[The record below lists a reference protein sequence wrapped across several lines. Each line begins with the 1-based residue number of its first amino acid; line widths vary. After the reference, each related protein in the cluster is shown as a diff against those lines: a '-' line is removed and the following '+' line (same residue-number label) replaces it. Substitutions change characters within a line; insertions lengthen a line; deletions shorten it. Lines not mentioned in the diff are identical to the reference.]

1 MWQYKLA
8 AHRYARLKF
17 CQMICNE
24 RCGMMKKM
32 ISPLVFN
39 CVFNCLFM
47 TAALADVVSVKKNE
61 IIESADILKE
71 VNQKITNITTLQ
83 LKEIL
88 EKAPETVVID
98 VRTADEIS
106 RLGGMIEAQRNYNI
120 LRGWL
125 EFRVGE
131 IVLDADTPVV
141 VYCGTNLRSPL
152 AAKTLMDMGYSNVKN
167 YSDGFFAWQK
177 AGLPIEQTDKAVD
190 SILYSKPQKVTDNVW
205 SAIGATAP
213 PTYANSGHNN
223 NLSFI
228 ITSEGVVVINAGDN
242 YLLAQALHKEI
253 KAITSQPVK
262 YVVLENGQGHAAM
275 GALYWKQRNVPI
287 IAHVE
292 TLHELKQYGEE
303 TLARVKSGR
312 RDKSAY
318 SEVVLPDETFE
329 GKKVIELGGQR
340 IELLH
345 LGPAHSPGDIMVW
358 LPQQKLV
365 ISGDMAF
372 HQRLLPVTEHTDTA
386 AWIQTWDKFTALNA
400 KIVIPGHGVPTTMS
414 EVTKYTK
421 DYLVYMR
428 EKIGALIE
436 EGETLE
442 AAAKIDQS
450 AYRHL
455 DTFDELAALNASTIF
470 RAMEFE

>member
-1 MWQYKLA
+1 MTSTLA
-8 AHRYARLKF
+8 
-17 CQMICNE
+17 E
-24 RCGMMKKM
+24 
-32 ISPLVFN
+32 
-39 CVFNCLFM
+39 
-47 TAALADVVSVKKNE
+47 VVSEKKNA
-61 IIESADILKE
+61 IKESAIKDSVDILKE
-71 VNQKITNITTLQ
+71 INKKITNINTSQ

-88 EKAPETVVID
+88 ENAPETVVID
-98 VRTADEIS
+98 VRTADEIAH
-106 RLGGMIEAQRNYNI
+106 LGGMIDAQRNYNI

-125 EFRVGE
+125 EFRVE
-131 IVLDADTPVV
+131 DIVLDADTPIV

-167 YSDGFFAWQK
+167 YSDGFFVWQE

-190 SILYSKPQKVTDNVW
+190 SILYSKPQKVTENVW

-213 PTYANSGHNN
+213 PAYANSGHNN

-228 ITSEGVVVINAGDN
+228 ITTEGVVVINAGDN
-242 YLLAQALHKEI
+242 YLLAQAMHKEI
-253 KAITSQPVK
+253 KAITDQPVK

-275 GALYWKQRNVPI
+275 GSLYWKQQNVPI
-287 IAHVE
+287 IAHRE
-292 TLHELKQYGEE
+292 TLEELEDNGEE
-303 TLARVKSGR
+303 TLARVVSGR
-312 RDKSAY
+312 RDKSEG

-329 GKKVIELGGQR
+329 DKKVIELGGQR
-340 IELLH
+340 IELLY

-386 AWIQTWDKFTALNA
+386 AWIQTWDKFAALNA
-400 KIVIPGHGVPTTMS
+400 RVVIPGHGVPTTMS

-428 EKIGALIE
+428 EQIGTLIE
-436 EGETLE
+436 DGETLE
-442 AAAKIDQS
+442 AATKVDQS

-455 DTFDELAALNASTIF
+455 DTFDELSALNASTIF

>member
-1 MWQYKLA
+1 M
-8 AHRYARLKF
+8 F
-17 CQMICNE
+17 
-24 RCGMMKKM
+24 
-32 ISPLVFN
+32 S
-39 CVFNCLFM
+39 CVFM
-47 TAALADVVSVKKNE
+47 ASVWAADGQVRVSSKGENVIRE
-61 IIESADILKE
+61 GSDILITVNKE
-71 VNQKITNITTLQ
+71 ITNINTTQ
-83 LKEIL
+83 FKKIL
-88 EKAPETVVID
+88 ENNPETVVID
-98 VRTADEIS
+98 VRTADEIA
-106 RLGGMIEAQRNYNI
+106 RLGGMIEAPRNYNI

-125 EFRVGE
+125 EFKVAD
-131 IVLDADTPVV
+131 IVVDAGTPIV

-152 AAKTLMDMGYSNVKN
+152 AAKTLMDMGYKNVKN
-167 YSDGFFAWQK
+167 YADGFFAWQM

-190 SILYSKPQKVTDNVW
+190 SILYNKPQKVTDNVW

-242 YLLAQALHKEI
+242 YLLAQALHREI
-253 KAITSQPVK
+253 KAITNQPVK

-275 GALYWKQRNVPI
+275 GALYWKQQNVPI
-287 IAHVE
+287 IAHIE
-292 TLHELKQYGEE
+292 TLIELKEHGEE
-303 TLARVKSGR
+303 ILARVKSGR
-312 RDKSAY
+312 RDKSEG
-318 SEVVLPDETFE
+318 SEVVLPDETFTN
-329 GKKVIELGGQR
+329 KKVIELGGQR

-358 LPQQKLV
+358 LPQQQLV

-372 HQRLLPVTEHTDTA
+372 HQRLLPVTEHTDTE
-386 AWIQTWDKFTALNA
+386 AWIQTWDKFAALNA

-421 DYLVYMR
+421 DYLVFMR
-428 EKIGALIE
+428 EKIGALID

-455 DTFDELAALNASTIF
+455 DTFDELAKLNASTIF

>member
-1 MWQYKLA
+1 
-8 AHRYARLKF
+8 
-17 CQMICNE
+17 
-24 RCGMMKKM
+24 MKKIISRM
-32 ISPLVFN
+32 ILVCFFIMPIL
-39 CVFNCLFM
+39 VG
-47 TAALADVVSVKKNE
+47 ADQVSVRSE
-61 IIESADILKE
+61 QVIQESDDILQAINK
-71 VNQKITNITTLQ
+71 KITNINTLQ
-83 LKEIL
+83 LKQLL
-88 EKAPETVVID
+88 EKTPETVVID
-98 VRTADEIS
+98 VRTADEIA
-106 RLGGMIEAQRNYNI
+106 RLGGMIEAPRNYNI
-120 LRGWL
+120 IRGWL
-125 EFRVGE
+125 EFRVGD
-131 IVLDADTPVV
+131 IVTQANTPIV

-177 AGLPIEQTDKAVD
+177 AGLPVEQTDKAVD
-190 SILYSKPQKVTDNVW
+190 SILYSKPQKVTDSVW

-242 YLLAQALHKEI
+242 YLLAQALHSEI
-253 KAITSQPVK
+253 KKITKQPVR

-275 GALYWKQRNVPI
+275 GALYWKQQNVPI

-292 TLHELKQYGEE
+292 TLHELEEYGEE
-303 TLARVKSGR
+303 ILARVQKGR
-312 RDKSAY
+312 RDKSEG
-318 SEVVLPDETFE
+318 SEVVLPDETFTD
-329 GKKVIELGGQR
+329 KKVIELGGQR

-386 AWIQTWDKFTALNA
+386 AWIQTWDKFAALNA
-400 KIVIPGHGVPTTMS
+400 EIVIPGHGVPTTMS

-421 DYLVYMR
+421 DYLVFMR
-428 EKIGALIE
+428 EKIAALIDS
-436 EGETLE
+436 GETLE